1 MNESR
6 TEMFA
11 LIDAL
16 PASKMPD
23 FCNSNC
29 VYVNM
34 MDLKKVMEEG
44 KKITNNYDEIMKKQ
58 QWSKK
63 KWAMIK
69 LKLKIM
75 GLQKYCFMES
85 DEVQSMCAAPNM
97 NVFEMFGQFVF
108 MRIC

>member
-44 KKITNNYDEIMKKQ
+44 KIKTDSYDEIIKKQ
-58 QWSKK
+58 QRS
-63 KWAMIK
+63 
-69 LKLKIM
+69 
-75 GLQKYCFMES
+75 
-85 DEVQSMCAAPNM
+85 N
-97 NVFEMFGQFVF
+97 
-108 MRIC
+108 